1 MGACTADPVST
12 LRPSDQNATVAST
25 EGAKAPLEYGC
36 AMIELI
42 LTVCAVNAPGLCDEQ
57 RLQFAS
63 EESLM
68 QCMML
73 APPYIAQ
80 WADEHPATR
89 VTRWRCAFPGD
100 EKT

>member
-1 MGACTADPVST
+1 MVTWTPTTPIDPQRCG
-12 LRPSDQNATVAST
+12 RPIKMPQSAR
-25 EGAKAPLEYGC
+25 GAPLYDRW

-42 LTVCAVNAPGLCDEQ
+42 LTVCALTAAGQCDEQ
-57 RLQFAS
+57 RLQFAA

-68 QCMML
+68 QCMMQ

-80 WADEHPATR
+80 WTDQHPATR

-100 EKT
+100 QKI

>member
-1 MGACTADPVST
+1 MAIDP
-12 LRPSDQNATVAST
+12 NVAAVLSKCHSRA
-25 EGAKAPLEYGC
+25 GGGSLDDRY

-42 LTVCAVNAPGLCDEQ
+42 LTVCALTAPGQCDEQ
-57 RLQFAS
+57 RLQFAA

-68 QCMML
+68 QCMMQ

-80 WADEHPATR
+80 WTDQHPATR

-100 EKT
+100 HKI

>member
-1 MGACTADPVST
+1 MTWVLTTPSQSQRCGCPIKMPQSSDGGA
-12 LRPSDQNATVAST
+12 
-25 EGAKAPLEYGC
+25 LEDGC

-42 LTVCAVNAPGLCDEQ
+42 LTVCALNAPGLCDEQ

-63 EESLM
+63 EESLI
-68 QCMML
+68 QCMMQ

-80 WADEHPATR
+80 WVNQHPATR

-100 EKT
+100 EKI

>member
-1 MGACTADPVST
+1 LTWACTADPVST
-12 LRPSDQNATVAST
+12 LRLSDQIATVAST
-25 EGAKAPLEYGC
+25 EGAKVPLEYGC

-42 LTVCAVNAPGLCDEQ
+42 LTVCALNAPGLCDEQ

-68 QCMML
+68 Q

-80 WADEHPATR
+80 SADEHPATR

-100 EKT
+100 QKV